1 MKTLLIAIIIMMP
14 VIGSAQNQTAMRIA
28 SDVAEMT
35 QGYIGETKSF
45 DGVVGIHVVP
55 NEYMD
60 FTMMRT
66 MIGMIHHSHH
76 DLSVAQSW
84 KKEDDGYIY
93 VLARNRT
100 EFYAIYYTDGNLI
113 VYYQN

>member
-35 QGYIGETKSF
+35 QGYIGETVNA
-45 DGVVGIHVVP
+45 GEVTGIQVVP

-60 FTMMRT
+60 FSMMRT

-84 KKEDDGYIY
+84 KKKDDGYIY